1 MSEHVVETKN
11 LSKHYGDFIALD
23 ALSIHVDRGQILGF
37 IGPNGAGKTT
47 TIKILVGLSRP
58 TSGTAFIAG
67 VNCSENASKIK
78 RLVGY
83 MPDRFGSYDNMRVH
97 EYLDFFGAI
106 FGLTRRDRCKRIADV
121 MELTDTTYMQDKF
134 VESLSHGMQQ
144 RVGIART
151 LLHNPEV
158 LILDE
163 PANGLDPK
171 ARIDMRQLLLRL
183 ASEGKT
189 LIVTSHILPELAR
202 ICDTVAIVSGGKVRA
217 FGPLDEV
224 MRRLCPLRSYE
235 VQLAMPEQLDR
246 AAEILGKI
254 LRTTEPI
261 TLSRTERVLRF
272 PTVRSENE
280 LAQVLQGLV
289 ADNIS
294 VSQFREVTSDLEDAF
309 LSISADDVSPPN
321 TADRVDV
328 GAGMAAT

>member
-1 MSEHVVETKN
+1 MH
-11 LSKHYGDFIALD
+11 
-23 ALSIHVDRGQILGF
+23 
-37 IGPNGAGKTT
+37 
-47 TIKILVGLSRP
+47 
-58 TSGTAFIAG
+58 
-67 VNCSENASKIK
+67 
-78 RLVGY
+78 
-83 MPDRFGSYDNMRVH
+83 
-97 EYLDFFGAI
+97 
-106 FGLTRRDRCKRIADV
+106 RRDRRKRIAEV

-202 ICDTVAIVSGGKVRA
+202 ICDTVAIVGGGKVRA

-224 MRRLCPLRSYE
+224 MRSLCPLRSYE
-235 VQLAMPEQLDR
+235 VHLADPEQLDR
-246 AAEILGKI
+246 AAEILGKT
-254 LRTTEPI
+254 LRASEPVS
-261 TLSRTERVLRF
+261 LSRPERVLRF
-272 PTVRSENE
+272 PTVRSELE
-280 LAQVLQGLV
+280 LSQLLQELV
-289 ADNIS
+289 GENIT

-309 LSISADDVSPPN
+309 LSIAAEESPSKTTN
-321 TADRVDV
+321 QVDAN
-328 GAGMAAT
+328 AGLVVH